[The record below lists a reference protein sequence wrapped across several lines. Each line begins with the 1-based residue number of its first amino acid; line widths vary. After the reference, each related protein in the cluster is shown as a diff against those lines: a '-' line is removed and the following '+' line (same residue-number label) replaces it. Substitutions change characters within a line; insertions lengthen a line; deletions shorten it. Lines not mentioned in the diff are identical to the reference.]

1 MSNELLNAYLDGEL
15 DADERAQVE
24 AELAESVELR
34 RELAELDATRSL
46 LRALPQLEPER
57 PIQRPATV
65 PVPSRRPRRLGT
77 VVAAVA
83 AIWVFVLGIGVS
95 LGSLPI
101 VPEVEQLALQH
112 AAAEE
117 GDMTMGFEP
126 MDMSKMKDMMDDD
139 PALMTDIGHGMGLDS
154 VYQADDLVQARYS
167 DGEHAVSIFHE
178 RGEVDWGDMPEYGE
192 VEMMGDTPIWRSSM
206 SGVTVLVVERGDLV
220 VTVVADGDMED
231 DMATMAGTMVPKVDD
246 DPSWWD
252 RLKAAPGNLLDRI

>member
-1 MSNELLNAYLDGEL
+1 MSHELLNAYLDGEL
-15 DADERAQVE
+15 APDERTQVE
-24 AELAESVELR
+24 RELAESVELR

-46 LRALPQLEPER
+46 LRALPQVEPSR
-57 PIQRPATV
+57 PMQRPAAV

-126 MDMSKMKDMMDDD
+126 MDMKKMMDDD
-139 PALMTDIGHGMGLDS
+139 PAVVPDIGHGMGLDS
-154 VYQADDLVQARYS
+154 VYQADELVQARYS

-178 RGEVDWGDMPEYGE
+178 PGEVDWDDMPASGE

-206 SGVTVLVVERGDLV
+206 NGVTVLVVERGDLV